1 MAKFLNIEIDTAQ
14 LRVAEVDSRGQRIFR
29 CFVIPVPLG
38 AVDDGQ
44 IRDTKSLGNLLKT
57 ELAAYGI
64 KTKKAFFVAGSS
76 RIASREVR
84 IPFVKKDRIQ
94 SIIQAN
100 ATDYFPI
107 DISNYVI
114 SYTIINIETA
124 EQEGAGTIKQYHL
137 MVYAAPTSISAAFS
151 EVAEVAGLNMTGIG
165 YTGDSVYSAVKE
177 TFADGVHMLVK
188 IEYNSTSIS
197 IIKNGDLALQRTV
210 NYGVDSPIETV
221 RAFPVFG
228 EDLTS
233 SEAIDILYSER
244 CVHDTLAWD
253 GYIGTDPQEE
263 MLENAKAEVT
273 ESFRYMVGNIS
284 RIMDYY
290 ISRNTETVFTSIQI
304 CGLGAGIKGVRRM
317 LSNELGQQV
326 EIIYALKGCTHPEF
340 PKEEGL
346 YLYASVF
353 AAMRSGLNLMEK
365 TSRKKKEKE
374 DNLRGAVLV
383 CAVGTI
389 AGVALAGAGVANHL
403 YQQHLQDHLN
413 QRISEESSIEEI
425 YNTYTSAKTNH
436 ENYERMYQYTNTP
449 NEGLKTFLEEM
460 EQKMPS
466 DITVET
472 FSSTGTQVSFSMRVS
487 GKSAAANTL
496 MQLRTFESLA
506 TVTTTG
512 LEEAEDGTVSMSVIC
527 TYAEPAPLDDD
538 TDTQ

>member
-57 ELAAYGI
+57 ELTAHGI

-94 SIIQAN
+94 SIIQEN

-124 EQEGAGTIKQYHL
+124 EQEGVGTIKQYHL

-177 TFADGVHMLVK
+177 TFVDGVHMLVK

-221 RAFPVFG
+221 RAFTVFG

-253 GYIGTDPQEE
+253 GYTGTDPQEE

-340 PKEEGL
+340 PKEEGI

>member
-57 ELAAYGI
+57 ELTAHGI

-94 SIIQAN
+94 SIIQEN

-114 SYTIINIETA
+114 SYTIINIETT

-210 NYGVDSPIETV
+210 NYGVDGAIETV
-221 RAFPVFG
+221 RSFPVFG
-228 EDLTS
+228 EDLTQT
-233 SEAIDILYSER
+233 EAIALLYDER
-244 CVHDTLAWD
+244 CVHDMLNWD
-253 GYIGTDPQEE
+253 GYTGTDPQEE

-365 TSRKKKEKE
+365 VSRKKKENK
-374 DNLRGAVLV
+374 DSLSGAILICVLGV
-383 CAVGTI
+383 V
-389 AGVALAGAGVANHL
+389 AGVALTVVGFGNRF
-403 YQQHLQDHLN
+403 YQERQQAFLN
-413 QRISEESSIEEI
+413 KRIGEESSIEEI
-425 YNTYTSAKTNH
+425 YNAYNVAKTQY
-436 ENYERMYQYTNTP
+436 ENYQNMYLYTNTP
-449 NEGLKTFLEEM
+449 NEGLRVFLEEI

-472 FSSTGTQVSFSMRVS
+472 FSSDGTQVSFSMRVS
-487 GKSAAANTL
+487 SKSAAANTL

-512 LEEAEDGTVSMSVIC
+512 LSEDDDGTVSMSVIC
-527 TYAEPAPLDDD
+527 TYAQPATIDNNSAE
-538 TDTQ
+538 

>member
-1 MAKFLNIEIDTAQ
+1 MAKILNIEIDTAQ
-14 LRVAEVDSRGQRIFR
+14 LRVAETDSRGMRIYR
-29 CFVIPVPLG
+29 CFTLPVPQG

-44 IRDTKSLGNLLKT
+44 VRDTKTLGTLLKQ
-57 ELAAYGI
+57 ELEKRNI
-64 KTKKAFFVAGSS
+64 KTKKVFFVAGSS

-84 IPFVKKDRIQ
+84 IPLVKKDKIQ
-94 SIIQAN
+94 NMIQEN

-107 DISNYVI
+107 DISSYVL
-114 SYTIINIETA
+114 SYSIIDIETTGQKIG
-124 EQEGAGTIKQYHL
+124 EELKQYHL
-137 MVYAAPTSISAAFS
+137 MVYAAPTSISAAMH
-151 EVAEVAGLNMTGIG
+151 ELAGYAGLSMTGIG

-365 TSRKKKEKE
+365 VRRKKKENK
-374 DNLRGAVLV
+374 DSLSGAILICVLGV
-383 CAVGTI
+383 V
-389 AGVALAGAGVANHL
+389 AGVALTAVGFGNRF
-403 YQQHLQDHLN
+403 YQERQQAFLN
-413 QRISEESSIEEI
+413 KRIGEESSIEEI
-425 YNTYTSAKTNH
+425 YNAYNVAKTQY
-436 ENYERMYQYTNTP
+436 ENYQNMYLYTNTP
-449 NEGLKTFLEEM
+449 NEGLRVFLEEM

-472 FSSTGTQVSFSMRVS
+472 FSSDGTQVSFSMRVS
-487 GKSAAANTL
+487 SKSAAANTL

-512 LEEAEDGTVSMSVIC
+512 LSEDDDGTVSMSVIC
-527 TYAEPAPLDDD
+527 TYAQPATIDNNSAE
-538 TDTQ
+538 

>member
-57 ELAAYGI
+57 ELTAHGI

-94 SIIQAN
+94 SIIQEN

-124 EQEGAGTIKQYHL
+124 EQEGVGTIKQYHL

-233 SEAIDILYSER
+233 AEAIDILYSER

-253 GYIGTDPQEE
+253 GYTGTDPQEE

-340 PKEEGL
+340 PKEEGI
-346 YLYASVF
+346 YLYASTF

-365 TSRKKKEKE
+365 VSRKKKENK
-374 DNLRGAVLV
+374 DSLSGAILICVLGV
-383 CAVGTI
+383 V
-389 AGVALAGAGVANHL
+389 AGVALTAVGFGNRF
-403 YQQHLQDHLN
+403 YQERQQAFLN
-413 QRISEESSIEEI
+413 KRIGEESSIEEI
-425 YNTYTSAKTNH
+425 YNAYNVAKTQY
-436 ENYERMYQYTNTP
+436 ENYQNMYLYTNTP
-449 NEGLKTFLEEM
+449 NEGLRVFLEEM

-472 FSSTGTQVSFSMRVS
+472 FSSDGTQVSFSMRVS
-487 GKSAAANTL
+487 SKSAAANTL

-512 LEEAEDGTVSMSVIC
+512 LSEDDDGTVSMSVIC
-527 TYAEPAPLDDD
+527 TYAQPATIDNNSAE
-538 TDTQ
+538 

>member
-29 CFVIPVPLG
+29 CFTIPVPLG

-44 IRDTKSLGNLLKT
+44 IRDTKSIGNLLKN
-57 ELAAYGI
+57 ELTAQEI
-64 KTKKAFFVAGSS
+64 KTKKTFFVAGSS

-94 SIIQAN
+94 SIIQEN

-114 SYTIINIETA
+114 SYSVIDVETT
-124 EQEGAGTIKQYHL
+124 EQEGAGALKQYHL
-137 MVYAAPTSISAAFS
+137 MVYAAPTAISAAFR

-165 YTGDSVYSAVKE
+165 YTGDSVYSAVKD
-177 TFADGVHMLVK
+177 TFGDGIHMLVK
-188 IEYNSTSIS
+188 IEYSATSIS

-210 NYGVDSPIETV
+210 NYGVDSAIETV
-221 RAFPVFG
+221 RSFPVFG
-228 EDLTS
+228 EDLTQT
-233 SEAIDILYSER
+233 EAIALLYDER
-244 CVHDTLAWD
+244 CVHDTLTWN
-253 GYIGTDPQEE
+253 GYTGTDTQEE
-263 MLENAKAEVT
+263 ILENAKAEVT

-290 ISRNTETVFTSIQI
+290 ISRNTDTVFTSIQI

-326 EIIYALKGCTHPEF
+326 EVLYALKNCTHPDF

-346 YLYASVF
+346 YLYVAVA

-365 TSRKKKEKE
+365 ISRKKKENK
-374 DNLRGAVLV
+374 DSLSGAILI
-383 CAVGTI
+383 CAVGVV
-389 AGVALAGAGVANHL
+389 AGVALTGAGVANHL
-403 YQQHLQDHLN
+403 YQQHMQDHLN
-413 QRISEESSIEEI
+413 KRISEESSIEEI
-425 YNTYTSAKTNH
+425 YNTYNSAKTNY
-436 ENYERMYQYTNTP
+436 ENYQRMYQYTDTP

-487 GKSAAANTL
+487 SKSAAANTL
-496 MQLRTFESLA
+496 MQLRTFESLS

-512 LEEAEDGTVSMSVIC
+512 LDEAEDGTVSMSVIC
-527 TYAEPAPLDDD
+527 TYADPAPLDNSD
-538 TDTQ
+538 TAE

>member
-14 LRVAEVDSRGQRIFR
+14 LRVAEVDSRGQHIFR

-57 ELAAYGI
+57 ELTAHGI
-64 KTKKAFFVAGSS
+64 KTKKAFFVVGSS

-124 EQEGAGTIKQYHL
+124 EQEGVGTIKQYHL

-210 NYGVDSPIETV
+210 NYGVDSAIETV

-365 TSRKKKEKE
+365 VSRKKKENK
-374 DNLRGAVLV
+374 DSLSGAILICVLGV
-383 CAVGTI
+383 V
-389 AGVALAGAGVANHL
+389 AGVALTAVGFGNCF
-403 YQQHLQDHLN
+403 YQERQQAFLN
-413 QRISEESSIEEI
+413 KRIGEESSIEEI
-425 YNTYTSAKTNH
+425 YNAYNVAKTQY
-436 ENYERMYQYTNTP
+436 ENYQNMYLYTNTP
-449 NEGLKTFLEEM
+449 NEGLRVFLEEM

-472 FSSTGTQVSFSMRVS
+472 FSSDGTQVSFSMRVS
-487 GKSAAANTL
+487 SKSAAANTL

-512 LEEAEDGTVSMSVIC
+512 LSEDDDGTVSMSVIC
-527 TYAEPAPLDDD
+527 TYAQPATIDNNSAE
-538 TDTQ
+538 

>member
-57 ELAAYGI
+57 ELTAHGI

-94 SIIQAN
+94 SIIQEN

-114 SYTIINIETA
+114 SYSIINIETS

-151 EVAEVAGLNMTGIG
+151 EVADVAGLNMTGIG
-165 YTGDSVYSAVKE
+165 YTGDSVYSAVKD
-177 TFADGVHMLVK
+177 TFADGVHMLIK

-365 TSRKKKEKE
+365 VSRKKKENK
-374 DNLRGAVLV
+374 DSLSGAILICVLGV
-383 CAVGTI
+383 V
-389 AGVALAGAGVANHL
+389 AGVALTAVGFGNRF
-403 YQQHLQDHLN
+403 YQERQQAFLSK
-413 QRISEESSIEEI
+413 RIGEESSIEEI
-425 YNTYTSAKTNH
+425 YNAYNVAKTQY
-436 ENYERMYQYTNTP
+436 ENYQNMYLYTNTP
-449 NEGLKTFLEEM
+449 NEGLRVFLEEM

-472 FSSTGTQVSFSMRVS
+472 FSSDGTQVSFSMRVS
-487 GKSAAANTL
+487 SKSAAANTL

-512 LEEAEDGTVSMSVIC
+512 LSEDDDGTASMSVIC
-527 TYAEPAPLDDD
+527 TYAQPATIDNNSAE
-538 TDTQ
+538 

>member
-57 ELAAYGI
+57 ELTAHGI

-94 SIIQAN
+94 SIIQEN

-114 SYTIINIETA
+114 SYTIINIETS
-124 EQEGAGTIKQYHL
+124 EQEGTGTVKQYHL

-165 YTGDSVYSAVKE
+165 YTGDSVYSAVKD
-177 TFADGVHMLVK
+177 TFADGVHMLFK
-188 IEYNSTSIS
+188 IEYNTTSIS

-210 NYGVDSPIETV
+210 NYGVDGAIETV
-221 RAFPVFG
+221 RSFPVFG
-228 EDLTS
+228 EDLTQA
-233 SEAIDILYSER
+233 EAIDLLYDER
-244 CVHDTLAWD
+244 CVHDTLTWT

-263 MLENAKAEVT
+263 ILENAKAEVT

-326 EIIYALKGCTHPEF
+326 EVVYALKNCTHPEF

-346 YLYASVF
+346 YLYASAF

-365 TSRKKKEKE
+365 NSRKKKENK
-374 DNLRGAVLV
+374 DSLSGAVLV
-383 CAVGTI
+383 CAVGVI
-389 AGVALAGAGVANHL
+389 AGVALAGAGVANRL
-403 YQQHLQDHLN
+403 YQQHMQDHLN

-425 YNTYTSAKTNH
+425 YNTYTSAKANY
-436 ENYERMYQYTNTP
+436 ENYQRMYQYTNTP

-472 FSSTGTQVSFSMRVS
+472 FSSNGTQVSFSMRVS
-487 GKSAAANTL
+487 SKSAAANTL

-512 LEEAEDGTVSMSVIC
+512 LDEAEDGTVSMSVIC
-527 TYAEPAPLDDD
+527 TYAEPAPLDN
-538 TDTQ
+538 TAE

>member
-1 MAKFLNIEIDTAQ
+1 MAKILNIEIDTAQ
-14 LRVAEVDSRGQRIFR
+14 LRVAETDSRGLRIYR
-29 CFVIPVPLG
+29 CFTLPVPQG

-44 IRDTKSLGNLLKT
+44 IRDTKTIGTLLKQ
-57 ELAAYGI
+57 ELEKRNI
-64 KTKKAFFVAGSS
+64 KTKKVFFVAGSS

-84 IPFVKKDRIQ
+84 IPLVKKDKIQ
-94 SIIQAN
+94 NMIQEN

-107 DISNYVI
+107 DISNYVL
-114 SYTIINIETA
+114 SYSIIDIETTGQKIG
-124 EQEGAGTIKQYHL
+124 EELKQYHL
-137 MVYAAPTSISAAFS
+137 MVYAAPTSISAAMN
-151 EVAEVAGLNMTGIG
+151 ELAGYAGLSMTGIG
-165 YTGDSVYSAVKE
+165 FTGDSVYSAVKD

-197 IIKNGDLALQRTV
+197 IIKNGELALQRTV
-210 NYGVDSPIETV
+210 NYGVDGAIDTV
-221 RAFPVFG
+221 RAFPQFG
-228 EDLTS
+228 EDLTQE
-233 SEAIDILYSER
+233 EALAVLHDRR
-244 CVHDTLAWD
+244 CLQDTLNGID
-253 GYIGTDPQEE
+253 TSNLDEL
-263 MLENAKAEVT
+263 LENAKMEVT
-273 ESFRYMVGNIS
+273 ESFHYMVGNIS

-290 ISRNTETVFTSIQI
+290 ISRNTDVTFSSIQI
-304 CGLGAGIKGVRRM
+304 CGLGAGIKGMRR
-317 LSNELGQQV
+317 LLANELGQRV
-326 EIIYALKGCTHPEF
+326 EVVYALDKCTYPEF
-340 PKEEGL
+340 SESEGL
-346 YLYASVF
+346 YLYTAVI
-353 AAMRSGLNLMEK
+353 APARSGVNLMEK

-425 YNTYTSAKTNH
+425 YNTYTSAKTNY

>member
-57 ELAAYGI
+57 ELTAHGI

-94 SIIQAN
+94 SIIQEN

-124 EQEGAGTIKQYHL
+124 EQEGAGAIKQYHL

-197 IIKNGDLALQRTV
+197 IIKNGDLALQRNV

-233 SEAIDILYSER
+233 TEAIDILYSER

-253 GYIGTDPQEE
+253 GYTGTDPQEE

-304 CGLGAGIKGVRRM
+304 CVLGAGIKGVRRM

-365 TSRKKKEKE
+365 VSRKKKENK
-374 DNLRGAVLV
+374 DSLSGAILICVLGV
-383 CAVGTI
+383 A
-389 AGVALAGAGVANHL
+389 AGVALTAVGFGNRF
-403 YQQHLQDHLN
+403 YQERQQAFLN
-413 QRISEESSIEEI
+413 KRIGEESSIEEI
-425 YNTYTSAKTNH
+425 YNAYNVAKTQY
-436 ENYERMYQYTNTP
+436 ENYQNMYLYTNTP
-449 NEGLKTFLEEM
+449 NEGLRVFLEEM

-472 FSSTGTQVSFSMRVS
+472 FSSDGTQVSFSMRVS
-487 GKSAAANTL
+487 SKSAAANTL

-512 LEEAEDGTVSMSVIC
+512 LSEDDDGTVSMSVIC
-527 TYAEPAPLDDD
+527 TYAQPATIDNNSAE
-538 TDTQ
+538 

>member
-1 MAKFLNIEIDTAQ
+1 MAKFINIEIDTAQ

-57 ELAAYGI
+57 ELTAHGI

-94 SIIQAN
+94 SIIQEN

-114 SYTIINIETA
+114 SYSIINIETS
-124 EQEGAGTIKQYHL
+124 EQEGAGTVKQYHL

-151 EVAEVAGLNMTGIG
+151 EVADVAGLNMTGIG
-165 YTGDSVYSAVKE
+165 YTGDSVYSAVKD
-177 TFADGVHMLVK
+177 TFADGVHMLIK

-210 NYGVDSPIETV
+210 NYGVDSAIETV
-221 RAFPVFG
+221 RSFPVFG
-228 EDLTS
+228 EDLTQT
-233 SEAIDILYSER
+233 EAIALLYDER
-244 CVHDTLAWD
+244 CVHDMLSWN
-253 GYIGTDPQEE
+253 GYTGTDLQEE

-487 GKSAAANTL
+487 SKSAAANTL

-512 LEEAEDGTVSMSVIC
+512 LEEAEDNTVSMSVIC
-527 TYAEPAPLDDD
+527 TYADPAPLDDD
-538 TDTQ
+538 TTE

>member
-29 CFVIPVPLG
+29 CFTIPVPVG

-44 IRDTKSLGNLLKT
+44 IRDTKSLGNLLKN
-57 ELAAYGI
+57 ELTAHGI
-64 KTKKAFFVAGSS
+64 KTKKTFFVAGSS

-94 SIIQAN
+94 SIIQEN

-114 SYTIINIETA
+114 SYSVIDVETT
-124 EQEGAGTIKQYHL
+124 EQEGTGAVKQYHL
-137 MVYAAPTSISAAFS
+137 MVYASPTAISAAFR

-165 YTGDSVYSAVKE
+165 YTGDSVYSAVKD

-197 IIKNGDLALQRTV
+197 IIKNGELALQRTV
-210 NYGVDSPIETV
+210 NYGVDSAIETV
-221 RAFPVFG
+221 RSFPVFG
-228 EDLTS
+228 EDLTQT
-233 SEAIDILYSER
+233 EAIALLYDER
-244 CVHDTLAWD
+244 CVHDTLTWN
-253 GYIGTDPQEE
+253 GYTGTDPQEE

-290 ISRNTETVFTSIQI
+290 ISRNTDTVFTSIQI

-326 EIIYALKGCTHPEF
+326 EVLYALKNCTHPDF

-346 YLYASVF
+346 YLYVAVV

-365 TSRKKKEKE
+365 ISRKKKENK
-374 DNLRGAVLV
+374 DSLSGAILICVLGV
-383 CAVGTI
+383 A
-389 AGVALAGAGVANHL
+389 AGVALTAVGFGNRF
-403 YQQHLQDHLN
+403 YQERQQAFLN
-413 QRISEESSIEEI
+413 KRIDEESSIEEI
-425 YNTYTSAKTNH
+425 YNAYNAAKTQY
-436 ENYERMYQYTNTP
+436 ENYQNMYLYTNTP
-449 NEGLKTFLEEM
+449 NEGLRTFLEEM
-460 EQKMPS
+460 EKKMPS

-472 FSSTGTQVSFSMRVS
+472 FSSDGTQVSFSMRVS
-487 GKSAAANTL
+487 SKSAAANTL

-512 LEEAEDGTVSMSVIC
+512 LSEDDDGTVSMSVIC
-527 TYAEPAPLDDD
+527 TYAQPAEIDDN
-538 TDTQ
+538 TEE

>member
-14 LRVAEVDSRGQRIFR
+14 LRVAEVDSRGQHIFR

-57 ELAAYGI
+57 ELTAHGI

-94 SIIQAN
+94 SIIQEN

-124 EQEGAGTIKQYHL
+124 EQEGVGTIKQYHL

-151 EVAEVAGLNMTGIG
+151 EVADVAGLNMTGIG
-165 YTGDSVYSAVKE
+165 YTGDSVYSAVKN
-177 TFADGVHMLVK
+177 TFADGVHMLIK

-365 TSRKKKEKE
+365 VSRKKKENK
-374 DNLRGAVLV
+374 DSLSGAILICVLGV
-383 CAVGTI
+383 V
-389 AGVALAGAGVANHL
+389 AGVALTAVGFGNRF
-403 YQQHLQDHLN
+403 YQERQQAFLN
-413 QRISEESSIEEI
+413 KRIGEESSIEEI
-425 YNTYTSAKTNH
+425 YNAYNVAKTQY
-436 ENYERMYQYTNTP
+436 ENYQNMYLYTNTP
-449 NEGLKTFLEEM
+449 NEGLRVFLEEM

-472 FSSTGTQVSFSMRVS
+472 FSSDGTQVSFSMRVS
-487 GKSAAANTL
+487 SKSAAANTL

-512 LEEAEDGTVSMSVIC
+512 LSEDDDGTVSMSVIC
-527 TYAEPAPLDDD
+527 TYAQPATIDNNSAE
-538 TDTQ
+538 

>member
-14 LRVAEVDSRGQRIFR
+14 MRVAEVDSRGQRIFR

-44 IRDTKSLGNLLKT
+44 IRDTKSLGKLLKT
-57 ELAAYGI
+57 ELATHGI

-94 SIIQAN
+94 SIIQEN

-114 SYTIINIETA
+114 SYTIINVETS
-124 EQEGAGTIKQYHL
+124 EQEGAGAVKQYHL

-151 EVAEVAGLNMTGIG
+151 EVADVAGLNMNGIG
-165 YTGDSVYSAVKE
+165 YTGDSVYSAVKD
-177 TFADGVHMLVK
+177 TFADGIHMLIK

-210 NYGVDSPIETV
+210 NYGVDGAIETV
-221 RAFPVFG
+221 RSFPVFG
-228 EDLTS
+228 EDLTQT
-233 SEAIDILYSER
+233 EAIALLYDER
-244 CVHDTLAWD
+244 CVHDMLNWT
-253 GYIGTDPQEE
+253 GYTGTDPQEE

-365 TSRKKKEKE
+365 VSRKKKENK
-374 DNLRGAVLV
+374 DSLSGAILICVLGV
-383 CAVGTI
+383 V
-389 AGVALAGAGVANHL
+389 AGVALTVVGFGNRF
-403 YQQHLQDHLN
+403 YQERQQAFLN
-413 QRISEESSIEEI
+413 KRIGEESSIEEI
-425 YNTYTSAKTNH
+425 YNAYNVAKTQY
-436 ENYERMYQYTNTP
+436 ENYQNMYLYTNTP
-449 NEGLKTFLEEM
+449 NEGLRVFLEEM

-472 FSSTGTQVSFSMRVS
+472 FSSDGTQVSFSMRVS
-487 GKSAAANTL
+487 SKSAAANTL

-512 LEEAEDGTVSMSVIC
+512 LSEDDDGTVSMSVIC
-527 TYAEPAPLDDD
+527 TYAQPATIDNNSAE
-538 TDTQ
+538 

>member
-57 ELAAYGI
+57 ELTAHGI

-94 SIIQAN
+94 SIIQEN

-151 EVAEVAGLNMTGIG
+151 EVADVAGLNMNGIG
-165 YTGDSVYSAVKE
+165 YTGDSVYSAVKD
-177 TFADGVHMLVK
+177 TFADGIHMLIK

-210 NYGVDSPIETV
+210 NYGVDGAIETV
-221 RAFPVFG
+221 RSFPVFG
-228 EDLTS
+228 EDLTQT
-233 SEAIDILYSER
+233 EAIALLYDER
-244 CVHDTLAWD
+244 CVHDMLNWT
-253 GYIGTDPQEE
+253 GYTGTDPQEE

-365 TSRKKKEKE
+365 VSRKKKENK
-374 DNLRGAVLV
+374 DSLSGAILICVLGV
-383 CAVGTI
+383 V
-389 AGVALAGAGVANHL
+389 AGVALTAVGFGNRF
-403 YQQHLQDHLN
+403 YQERQQAFLN
-413 QRISEESSIEEI
+413 KRIGEESSIEEI
-425 YNTYTSAKTNH
+425 YNAYNVAKTQY
-436 ENYERMYQYTNTP
+436 ENYQNMYLYTNTP
-449 NEGLKTFLEEM
+449 NEGLRVFLEEM

-472 FSSTGTQVSFSMRVS
+472 FSSDGTQVSFSMRVS
-487 GKSAAANTL
+487 SKSAAANTL

-512 LEEAEDGTVSMSVIC
+512 LSEDDDGTVSMSVIC
-527 TYAEPAPLDDD
+527 TYAQPATIDNNSAE
-538 TDTQ
+538 

>member
-57 ELAAYGI
+57 ELTAHGI

-94 SIIQAN
+94 SIIQEN

-114 SYTIINIETA
+114 SYSIINIETS

-151 EVAEVAGLNMTGIG
+151 EVADVAGLNMTGIG
-165 YTGDSVYSAVKE
+165 YTGDSVYSAVKD
-177 TFADGVHMLVK
+177 TFADGVHMLIK

-365 TSRKKKEKE
+365 VSRKKKENK
-374 DNLRGAVLV
+374 DSLSGAILICVLGV
-383 CAVGTI
+383 V
-389 AGVALAGAGVANHL
+389 AGVALTAVGFGNRF
-403 YQQHLQDHLN
+403 YQERQQAFLSK
-413 QRISEESSIEEI
+413 RIGEESSIEEI
-425 YNTYTSAKTNH
+425 YNAYNVAKTQY
-436 ENYERMYQYTNTP
+436 ENYQNMYLYTNTP
-449 NEGLKTFLEEM
+449 NEGLRVFLEEM

-472 FSSTGTQVSFSMRVS
+472 FSSDGTQVSFSMRVS
-487 GKSAAANTL
+487 SKSAAANTL

-512 LEEAEDGTVSMSVIC
+512 LSEDDDGTVSMSVIC
-527 TYAEPAPLDDD
+527 TYAQPATIDNNSAE
-538 TDTQ
+538 

>member
-57 ELAAYGI
+57 ELTAHGI

-94 SIIQAN
+94 SIIQEN

-114 SYTIINIETA
+114 SYSIINIETS

-151 EVAEVAGLNMTGIG
+151 EVADVAGLNMTGIG
-165 YTGDSVYSAVKE
+165 YTGDSVYSAVKD
-177 TFADGVHMLVK
+177 TFADGVHMLIK

-233 SEAIDILYSER
+233 SKAIDILYSER

-365 TSRKKKEKE
+365 VSRKKKENK
-374 DNLRGAVLV
+374 DSLSGAILICVLGV
-383 CAVGTI
+383 V
-389 AGVALAGAGVANHL
+389 AGVALTAVGFGNRF
-403 YQQHLQDHLN
+403 YQERQQAFLSK
-413 QRISEESSIEEI
+413 RIGEESSIEEI
-425 YNTYTSAKTNH
+425 YNAYNVAKTQY
-436 ENYERMYQYTNTP
+436 ENYQNMYLYTNTP
-449 NEGLKTFLEEM
+449 NEGLRVFLEEM

-472 FSSTGTQVSFSMRVS
+472 FSSDGTQVSFSMRVS
-487 GKSAAANTL
+487 SKSAAANTL

-512 LEEAEDGTVSMSVIC
+512 LSEDDDGTVSMSVIC
-527 TYAEPAPLDDD
+527 TYAQPATIDNNSAE
-538 TDTQ
+538 

>member
-1 MAKFLNIEIDTAQ
+1 MAKILNIEIDTAQ
-14 LRVAEVDSRGQRIFR
+14 LRVAETDSRGMRIYR
-29 CFVIPVPLG
+29 CFTLPVPQG

-44 IRDTKSLGNLLKT
+44 VRDTKTLGTLLKQ
-57 ELAAYGI
+57 ELEKRNI
-64 KTKKAFFVAGSS
+64 KTKKVFFVAGSS

-84 IPFVKKDRIQ
+84 IPLVKKDKIQ
-94 SIIQAN
+94 NMIQEN

-107 DISNYVI
+107 DISNYVL
-114 SYTIINIETA
+114 SYSIIDIETTGQKIG
-124 EQEGAGTIKQYHL
+124 EELKQYHL
-137 MVYAAPTSISAAFS
+137 MVYAAPTSISAAMH
-151 EVAEVAGLNMTGIG
+151 ELAGYAGLSMTGIG
-165 YTGDSVYSAVKE
+165 FTGDSVYSAVKD

-197 IIKNGDLALQRTV
+197 IIKNGDLALQRTI

-365 TSRKKKEKE
+365 VSRKKKENK
-374 DNLRGAVLV
+374 DSLSGAILICVLGV
-383 CAVGTI
+383 V
-389 AGVALAGAGVANHL
+389 AGVALTAVGFGNRF
-403 YQQHLQDHLN
+403 YQERQQAFLN
-413 QRISEESSIEEI
+413 KRIGEESSIEEI
-425 YNTYTSAKTNH
+425 YNAYNVAKTQY
-436 ENYERMYQYTNTP
+436 ENYQNMYLYTNTP
-449 NEGLKTFLEEM
+449 NEGLRVFLEEM

-472 FSSTGTQVSFSMRVS
+472 FSSDGTQVSFSMRVS
-487 GKSAAANTL
+487 SKSAAANTL

-512 LEEAEDGTVSMSVIC
+512 LSEDDDGTVSMSVIC
-527 TYAEPAPLDDD
+527 TYAQPATIDNNSAE
-538 TDTQ
+538 

>member
-57 ELAAYGI
+57 ELTAHGI

-94 SIIQAN
+94 SIIQEN

-114 SYTIINIETA
+114 SYSIINIETS
-124 EQEGAGTIKQYHL
+124 EQEGTGTVKQYHL

-151 EVAEVAGLNMTGIG
+151 EVADVAGLNMTGIG
-165 YTGDSVYSAVKE
+165 YTGDSVYSAVKN
-177 TFADGVHMLVK
+177 TFADGVHMLIK

-365 TSRKKKEKE
+365 VSRKKKENK
-374 DNLRGAVLV
+374 DSLSGAILICVLGV
-383 CAVGTI
+383 V
-389 AGVALAGAGVANHL
+389 AGVALTAVGFGNRF
-403 YQQHLQDHLN
+403 YQERQQAFLN
-413 QRISEESSIEEI
+413 KRIGEESSIEEI
-425 YNTYTSAKTNH
+425 YNAYNVAKTQY
-436 ENYERMYQYTNTP
+436 ENYQNMYLYTNTP
-449 NEGLKTFLEEM
+449 NEGLRVFLEEM

-472 FSSTGTQVSFSMRVS
+472 FSSDGTQVSFSMRVS
-487 GKSAAANTL
+487 SKSAAANTL

-512 LEEAEDGTVSMSVIC
+512 LSEDDDGTVSMSVIC
-527 TYAEPAPLDDD
+527 TYAQPATIDNNSAE
-538 TDTQ
+538 

>member
-14 LRVAEVDSRGQRIFR
+14 LRVAEVDSRGQHIFR

-57 ELAAYGI
+57 ELTAHGI
-64 KTKKAFFVAGSS
+64 KTKKAFFVVGSS

-124 EQEGAGTIKQYHL
+124 EQEGVGTIKQYHL

-210 NYGVDSPIETV
+210 NYGVDSAIETV

-365 TSRKKKEKE
+365 VSRKKKENK
-374 DNLRGAVLV
+374 DSLSGAILICVLGV
-383 CAVGTI
+383 V
-389 AGVALAGAGVANHL
+389 AGVALTAVGFGNRF
-403 YQQHLQDHLN
+403 YQERQQAFLN
-413 QRISEESSIEEI
+413 KRIGEESSIEEI
-425 YNTYTSAKTNH
+425 YNAYNVAKTQY
-436 ENYERMYQYTNTP
+436 ENYQNMYLYTNTP
-449 NEGLKTFLEEM
+449 NEGLRVFLEEM

-472 FSSTGTQVSFSMRVS
+472 FSSDGTQVSFSMRVS
-487 GKSAAANTL
+487 SKSAAANTL

-512 LEEAEDGTVSMSVIC
+512 LSEDDDGTVSMSVIC
-527 TYAEPAPLDDD
+527 TYAQPATIDNNSAE
-538 TDTQ
+538 

>member
-57 ELAAYGI
+57 ELTAHGI

-124 EQEGAGTIKQYHL
+124 EQEGVGTIKQYHL

-253 GYIGTDPQEE
+253 GYTGTDPQEE

-340 PKEEGL
+340 PKEEGI
-346 YLYASVF
+346 YLYASTF

-365 TSRKKKEKE
+365 VSRKKKENK
-374 DNLRGAVLV
+374 DSLSGAILICVLGV
-383 CAVGTI
+383 V
-389 AGVALAGAGVANHL
+389 AGVALTAVGFGNRF
-403 YQQHLQDHLN
+403 YQERQQAFLN
-413 QRISEESSIEEI
+413 KRIGEESSIEEI
-425 YNTYTSAKTNH
+425 YNAYNVAKTQY
-436 ENYERMYQYTNTP
+436 ENYQNMYLYTNTP
-449 NEGLKTFLEEM
+449 NEGLRVFLEEM

-472 FSSTGTQVSFSMRVS
+472 FSSDGTQVSFSMRVS
-487 GKSAAANTL
+487 SKSAAANTL
-496 MQLRTFESLA
+496 IQLRTFESLA

-512 LEEAEDGTVSMSVIC
+512 LSEDDDGTVSMSVIC
-527 TYAEPAPLDDD
+527 TYAQPATIDNNSAE
-538 TDTQ
+538 